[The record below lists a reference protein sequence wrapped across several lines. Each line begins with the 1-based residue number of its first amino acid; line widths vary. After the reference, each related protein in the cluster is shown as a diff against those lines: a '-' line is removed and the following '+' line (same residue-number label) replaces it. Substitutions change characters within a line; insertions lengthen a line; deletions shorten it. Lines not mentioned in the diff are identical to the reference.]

1 MERPGGGRAR
11 PGRTWVVL
19 GVLVWSLAWW
29 AGSVLVPAPGSH
41 PALAQTSD
49 PPGYAPWLLWI
60 EGLSRVPAPERTS
73 LRVHARLPGD
83 GALVSAM
90 PQEIPELAASG
101 VPLQVLARDTR
112 GQVLYLVDRETC
124 SRACLTSPSSP
135 GPTWALLH
143 DVGAWALVAV
153 DRTAEAR
160 FVAEML
166 RRGAAISL
174 VDPLPLPPWTLMPE
188 AVETPLDLRFQAQ
201 EPPDPQVDAL
211 LRQVTPET
219 LRPWIQVLSGQE
231 PAPLPGGPVTLATRY
246 TLSSRIRDAE
256 RYLYTAI
263 QEMGLEPVYVPWV
276 YGNFSGRNLVVD
288 LPGTL
293 YPERIW
299 LVGGH
304 FDTNSEIPYTAA
316 PGADDNGTGV
326 AATLVLLQILKEQR
340 LAETVRFVFFSGEE
354 QGQWGSKR
362 YARELSLA
370 GAQVR
375 GYIDLD
381 MIGFDGDGDRV
392 VELHT
397 GTGAQS
403 NELGTALMAA
413 SERYGLDLVFERKD
427 TTASRFSDHSAFWD
441 YNYPAVLVIENFFTD
456 ARPRDRN
463 PHYHTSNDRV
473 DALDL
478 DYTARIARM
487 ALAALADLA
496 GLQPFPGSP
505 TPTPSATPTQPSP
518 TTTPTPTSDSPPG
531 CENRVANGGFE
542 ELAEPVWRFGN
553 TPYPAAIVAGPVVHT
568 GARSLRLGIPVAGD
582 NRLAHSSA
590 FQPVA
595 LPGDVDDVRLV
606 LAVWDGGQGD
616 GVDYREVLLLD
627 AGYGYLATLGRD
639 GASGSER
646 WRVLEYD
653 LTAYRGRTVVLYLNV
668 YNDGRNSHLWRYVD
682 DVAVWSCRPVTPTPT
697 PTATPTPTSPATV
710 TPSPTPW
717 PTSPPTPTPA
727 YRGYLPW
734 VRGN

>member
-1 MERPGGGRAR
+1 MEHPGSGRGAR
-11 PGRTWVVL
+11 PGRAWAVL
-19 GVLVWSLAWW
+19 GLLIWGLAWW
-29 AGSVLVPAPGSH
+29 VGSALAPVSSPPG
-41 PALAQTSD
+41 ALAQASD
-49 PPGYAPWLLWI
+49 PAEYAPWLLWI
-60 EGLSRVPAPERTS
+60 QGLSRLPAPVQTS

-83 GALVSAM
+83 RALASAR
-90 PQEIPELAASG
+90 PQDLPGLAAPG
-101 VPLQVLARDTR
+101 IQIQVLARETQ
-112 GQVLYLVDRETC
+112 GKVFYLVDRATC
-124 SRACLTSPSSP
+124 SQACLTSSP
-135 GPTWALLH
+135 AVGPTWASLH
-143 DVGAWALVAV
+143 TIGTWALVAV
-153 DRTAEAR
+153 DRAGESG

-166 RRGAAISL
+166 RQGAAISL
-174 VDPLPLPPWTLMPE
+174 VDPLPLPLWTLAPAPE
-188 AVETPLDLRFQAQ
+188 GAGYPPRPQLRA
-201 EPPDPQVDAL
+201 EPDPQVAGL
-211 LRQVTPET
+211 LGRISPET
-219 LRPWIQVLSGQE
+219 LRPWLQVLSGQE
-231 PAPLPGGPVTLATRY
+231 PASLPGGSVTLTTRY
-246 TLSSRIRDAE
+246 TLSPRIRDAE

-263 QEMGLEPVYVPWV
+263 QKMGLEPVYVPWV
-276 YGNFSGRNLVVD
+276 YGDFSGRNLVVD
-288 LPGTL
+288 LPGTQ

-304 FDTNSEIPYTAA
+304 FDTNSEVPYTAA

-326 AATLVLLQILKEQR
+326 AATLVLLQLLKGQR

-354 QGQWGSKR
+354 QGQWGSRR

-370 GAQVR
+370 GEQVQ

-381 MIGFDGDGDRV
+381 MIGFDGDRDRV

-397 GTGAQS
+397 GTGPLS
-403 NELGTALMAA
+403 NELGSALMAA
-413 SERYGLDLVFERKD
+413 AERYGLGLVFERKD

-463 PHYHTSNDRV
+463 PYYHTRGDRV
-473 DALDL
+473 DPLDL
-478 DYTARIARM
+478 DYTARIAQM

-496 GLQPFPGSP
+496 GLQPSSDSP
-505 TPTPSATPTQPSP
+505 TPTPPATPAPPSP
-518 TTTPTPTSDSPPG
+518 TPTPGSLPG
-531 CENRVANGGFE
+531 CENRVVNGGFE

-568 GARSLRLGIPVAGD
+568 GTRALRLGIPVAGD

-595 LPGDVDDVRLV
+595 LPEDVETVRLA
-606 LAVWDGGQGD
+606 LAVWDGGLGD

-639 GASGSER
+639 PARGTER

-668 YNDGRNSHLWRYVD
+668 YNDGRSSHLWRYVD
-682 DVAVWSCRPVTPTPT
+682 DVAVWACRPVPPTPTPMATPTPT
-697 PTATPTPTSPATV
+697 PEALA

-717 PTSPPTPTPA
+717 PTTPPTPAPA

-734 VRGN
+734 VQGK